1 MKFCFA
7 KREFEDRAEAVFVFR
22 EALGM
27 RIRKAFPVG
36 EQALAGY
43 SDTSK
48 EVGRV
53 RSACCLGSSK
63 VFCRGLRKFFRAGFQ
78 SAFGEGHV

>member
-7 KREFEDRAEAVFVFR
+7 KREFEDRTEAVFVFR

-43 SDTSK
+43 SDISK

-63 VFCRGLRKFFRAGFQ
+63 VFCGGVMEALSRGIPKRFR
-78 SAFGEGHV
+78 